1 MAEHDAAERL
11 AAHLKE
17 GLAAMK
23 RQAWDRALLHL
34 RPVARSDAWS
44 GSDDLGDVQARVLTL
59 LAQALLERGDAAD
72 HEEIEAALDRARQC
86 DPSTDG
92 TAAVSSLAERLQ
104 DARRSALEGAAAQA
118 RAQRL
123 ADADIEPWLER
134 LADPDRRCDLL
145 TQKAAAELAE
155 GRTES
160 AAVFA
165 QRAMELTEAS
175 GLRSQ
180 VMARLVMARTH
191 PADARPHVLR
201 ALAMADAASEFT
213 LVGTVVKTA
222 ELLGVELPVQQGPT
236 PSRERT

>member
-11 AAHLKE
+11 AAHLRE

-34 RPVARSDAWS
+34 RPVARSDAWA
-44 GSDDLGDVQARVLTL
+44 GADDLGDVQARVLTL
-59 LAQALLERGDAAD
+59 LAQTLLERGDVAD
-72 HEEIEAALDRARQC
+72 HDEIEAALGRARLC
-86 DPSTDG
+86 DPSPEG
-92 TAAVSSLAERLQ
+92 AAAVSSLDERLQ
-104 DARRSALEGAAAQA
+104 DARRTALEAAAAQA

-155 GRTES
+155 GRPQ
-160 AAVFA
+160 AAAAFA
-165 QRAMELTEAS
+165 ERAMALPEAAS
-175 GLRSQ
+175 LRSQ

-191 PADARPHVLR
+191 PADAQPYVLR

-213 LVGTVVKTA
+213 LVGTVAKTA

-236 PSRERT
+236 ASKERT